1 MSAAKKPTPR
11 RVKAKSSA
19 GKKTPAKPAP
29 SDSACPE
36 QSQDTIFQESCDHSI
51 AALAQNNVNLSTSQA
66 LSNQAHA
73 AEAGQ
78 MQSDIQLQ
86 TATIQGLN
94 ALFSQ
99 SSVNQQK

>member
-11 RVKAKSSA
+11 RVKAKRSTE
-19 GKKTPAKPAP
+19 KKAPAKPSPAE
-29 SDSACPE
+29 SDCPA
-36 QSQDTIFQESCDHSI
+36 QSQDAIFQESCDHSI

-86 TATIQGLN
+86 TTTIQGLN

-99 SSVNQQK
+99 SPLNQQK